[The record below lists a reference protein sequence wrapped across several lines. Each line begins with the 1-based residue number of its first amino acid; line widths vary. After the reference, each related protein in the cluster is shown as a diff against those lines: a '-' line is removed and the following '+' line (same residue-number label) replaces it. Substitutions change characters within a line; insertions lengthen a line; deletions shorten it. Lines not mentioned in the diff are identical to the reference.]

1 VTDAGPAFAFL
12 TVEDALS
19 LHEDAINTWG
29 GTHGIR
35 DRGLLESAVGA
46 ATNVALYDQAADIYD
61 IAAAYAY
68 HLAQNQPFLD
78 GNKRAGLAAAAA
90 FLFMNGID
98 LLDRDDDVESV
109 LAKAMIDVAEKRWP
123 EPRRA
128 LASVLRRLSRARWT
142 LDPPFPLLSRVRR
155 PRGGSSRRRRLR
167 SPARAWAA
175 GRWPAHVA
183 VTWVESNMDEG
194 VL

>member
-1 VTDAGPAFAFL
+1 VTEAGPAFAFL
-12 TVEDALS
+12 TVQDVLS
-19 LHEDAINTWG
+19 LHEDAINTWD

-90 FLFMNGID
+90 FLFVNGID

-123 EPRRA
+123 QPRSA
-128 LASVLRRLSRARWT
+128 LADVLRRLSRAR
-142 LDPPFPLLSRVRR
+142 
-155 PRGGSSRRRRLR
+155 
-167 SPARAWAA
+167 
-175 GRWPAHVA
+175 
-183 VTWVESNMDEG
+183 
-194 VL
+194 

>member
-1 VTDAGPAFAFL
+1 MTAGPAFAFL
-12 TVEDALS
+12 TVQDVLS

-128 LASVLRRLSRARWT
+128 LADVLRRLSSAR
-142 LDPPFPLLSRVRR
+142 
-155 PRGGSSRRRRLR
+155 
-167 SPARAWAA
+167 
-175 GRWPAHVA
+175 
-183 VTWVESNMDEG
+183 
-194 VL
+194 

>member
-1 VTDAGPAFAFL
+1 MTDAGPAFAFL
-12 TVEDALS
+12 TVEDVLS

-109 LAKAMIDVAEKRWP
+109 LAKVMIDVAEKRWP

-128 LASVLRRLSRARWT
+128 LADVLRRLT
-142 LDPPFPLLSRVRR
+142 
-155 PRGGSSRRRRLR
+155 SSR
-167 SPARAWAA
+167 
-175 GRWPAHVA
+175 
-183 VTWVESNMDEG
+183 
-194 VL
+194 

>member
-1 VTDAGPAFAFL
+1 MTDAGPAFAFV
-12 TVEDALS
+12 TVQDVLS

-90 FLFMNGID
+90 FLFVNGID

-128 LASVLRRLSRARWT
+128 LADVLRRLSRAR
-142 LDPPFPLLSRVRR
+142 
-155 PRGGSSRRRRLR
+155 
-167 SPARAWAA
+167 
-175 GRWPAHVA
+175 
-183 VTWVESNMDEG
+183 
-194 VL
+194 